1 MGQASLAKRSN
12 HKFKRQHIR
21 TNQQLRKRHVTL
33 PDMPWD
39 SGADGPANREHLHRE
54 DAVEA
59 DPETGKQSNPNKV
72 TRMRRVQPI
81 DAYLRQGR
89 LTLRQVAIARELRD
103 AAEGARA
110 QDPLAA
116 VKIDKD
122 RSVKG
127 TREAAV
133 DARRKFLAMWSHVPL
148 FARPVIEHVVIEG
161 RYVWAMPSCKQQR
174 TADRQHDRLCH
185 GLDAL
190 ESAWT

>member
-1 MGQASLAKRSN
+1 MGQALAKKRSKAWKSALASTEKTR
-12 HKFKRQHIR
+12 HKPG
-21 TNQQLRKRHVTL
+21 VTL

-59 DPETGKQSNPNKV
+59 DPETVQRSNPNRI

-81 DAYLRQGR
+81 DAYLKQGR
-89 LTLRQVAIARELRD
+89 LTLSQVAIARELRD

-116 VKIDKD
+116 LKIDKD
-122 RSVKG
+122 RSIKG

-133 DARRKFLAMWSHVPL
+133 DARRKFLRMWAHVPL
-148 FARPVIEHVVIEG
+148 FARPVIEHVVIDG
-161 RYVWAMPSCKQQR
+161 RHVAAMAGCTGSR
-174 TADRQHDRLCH
+174 GFERHLARLTR
-185 GLDAL
+185 GLDELA
-190 ESAWT
+190 EAWT

>member
-21 TNQQLRKRHVTL
+21 TNQKMRKRHVTL

-39 SGADGPANREHLHRE
+39 AGADGPANREHLHRE

-59 DPETGKQSNPNKV
+59 DPETGQRSNPNRI

-81 DAYLRQGR
+81 DAYLKQGR
-89 LTLRQVAIARELRD
+89 LTLGQVAIARELRD

-116 VKIDKD
+116 LKIDKD
-122 RSVKG
+122 RSIKG
-127 TREAAV
+127 TREAAF
-133 DARRKFLAMWSHVPL
+133 DARRKFLRMWAHVPL
-148 FARPVIEHVVIEG
+148 FARPVIEHVVIDG
-161 RYVWAMPSCKQQR
+161 RHVAAMAGCTGSR
-174 TADRQHDRLCH
+174 GFERHLARLTR
-185 GLDAL
+185 GLDELA
-190 ESAWT
+190 EAWT